1 MKTTWSAVCAIASL
15 LASAALVL
23 SSSASE
29 FPERAVEIT
38 VTFPPGGTPDVL
50 ARALSEG
57 MSAELKQP
65 FVVLN
70 KLGAAGMV
78 GATAVSRAKPDG
90 HSLLFAPAL
99 VQSVAPLI
107 NVNPDYKPDGLVPIC
122 QAFET
127 QMALVVKPDS
137 PYKTVGD
144 IIDAARAKPGV
155 VTYRHAGI
163 GSIPQLA
170 MIELANAAKVEF
182 NAIPYKGDADVP
194 GPVLG
199 GIIDFGPMTLSAVPV
214 GAVRIVAI
222 FADKRNPGLPDTP
235 TVREQ
240 GFNVAPTS
248 FGGLF
253 APAGVPEGIKATLEK
268 SCKSAKAQPNYL
280 ATAKRILLG
289 TNLYADASA
298 FGERLAKDISE
309 KKELLKSLGYPK

>member
-1 MKTTWSAVCAIASL
+1 MIASLIASL
-15 LASAALVL
+15 LASTSLI
-23 SSSASE
+23 SPSSASE
-29 FPERAVEIT
+29 FPERPVEIT
-38 VTFPPGGTPDVL
+38 VTYPPGGTPDIM

-57 MSAELKQP
+57 LSADLKQP

-90 HSLLFAPAL
+90 YSLLFAPAV
-99 VQSVAPLI
+99 VQSVAPII
-107 NVNPDYKPDGLVPIC
+107 NGGSDFKPDRLVPIC

-127 QMALVVKPDS
+127 QMALVVRPDS

-144 IIDAARAKPGV
+144 IIEAARAKPGSI
-155 VTYRHAGI
+155 TYGHAGI
-163 GSIPQLA
+163 GSIPHLA

-194 GPVLG
+194 APVLG
-199 GIIDFGPMTLSAVPV
+199 GIIDFGPMTLSAVPP
-214 GAVRIVAI
+214 GSVRIVAI
-222 FADKRNPGLPDTP
+222 FADQRNPGLPDTP
-235 TVREQ
+235 TVKEQ

-253 APAGVPEGIKATLEK
+253 GPAGLPENIKATLGK
-268 SCKSAKAQPNYL
+268 ACKSAAAQQGYL

-289 TNLYADASA
+289 PNLYADANA
-298 FGERLAKDISE
+298 FGERLSKDMSE
-309 KKELLKSLGYPK
+309 KRELLKSLGYPK